1 MLLTFFSFM
10 VVYLALGAAL
20 LNCMLYYIA
29 YLIKQR
35 KGLEIPQHY
44 FVVARGPFSKA
55 LADQIIDRFTNG
67 MLKFYLFLLS
77 CVVIWVI
84 TFQIVLCFYS
94 DQLVTV
100 IEKLHNISMTMPP
113 VLISLTIFFAS
124 IRKKQQPFFDC
135 DSHIQRHK
143 SLFIASI
150 GCWGLSLVP
159 YPLFAL
165 DMFPALQP
173 YLMTFELIFL
183 AATILLSIIAAFV
196 GINLSFLPQPIDL
209 VQFKKFDLHRHDTPW
224 DLWTCNYPSKQAL
237 SFSQKHLIMSLQKQT
252 ARLEKRLKHHCCIHK
267 ADSLQVFFSDAEHM
281 RPVWYKRLSILI
293 WLPLMWFTF
302 GTIFLLFL
310 LFLSV
315 CKINIF
321 ALAPGNI
328 VLLQASSVLLLSLTF
343 FCRTKPC
350 RQIAVYNTYG
360 SWGYYFT
367 DRSTSKTVYSFS
379 ERDFLFSSSKAWLRA
394 VWCILTLF
402 RIELIHADRASY
414 VGFLSDLKAAA
425 GMVPGLQSEM
435 LKVTYCLCCRLG
447 KDEYHE
453 NGRAF
458 QELALSP
465 FAEQFCSAI
474 WMDYTRCAFSPVE
487 NNV

>member
-1 MLLTFFSFM
+1 MTLTFFSFM
-10 VVYLALGAAL
+10 VVCLALGAAL

-29 YLIKQR
+29 YFIEHQ
-35 KGLEIPQHY
+35 KGLEIPQYY
-44 FVVARGPFSKA
+44 FVVARGSFSKT
-55 LADQIIDRFTNG
+55 LVNQIIDRFTIG
-67 MLKFYLFLLS
+67 MLKFCFFLLGYA
-77 CVVIWVI
+77 VLRVI
-84 TFQIVLCFYS
+84 TFQIASCFHS
-94 DQLVTV
+94 DQLANV
-100 IEKLHNISMTMPP
+100 IEKLHNIFLSTLP
-113 VLISLTIFFAS
+113 VLISITIFFSS
-124 IRKKQQPFFDC
+124 IREKHLTFFTC
-135 DSHIQRHK
+135 DDRIQRYK
-143 SLFIASI
+143 LFFKTSI
-150 GCWGLSLVP
+150 GCWVLSLI
-159 YPLFAL
+159 LGLGIEANI
-165 DMFPALQP
+165 FPSLQP
-173 YLMTFELIFL
+173 YLSAFVI
-183 AATILLSIIAAFV
+183 ILLVVALSLFIVVALASIK
-196 GINLSFLPQPIDL
+196 LSFLPQPIDL
-209 VQFKKFDLHRHDTPW
+209 VQFKKFGLHRHDPPW

-252 ARLEKRLKHHCCIHK
+252 ARLEKRLKRHCCIHK
-267 ADSLQVFFSDAEHM
+267 ADSLQVSFSDAEHM

-293 WLPLMWFTF
+293 WLPLMWFAF
-302 GTIFLLFL
+302 GIVSLFSL
-310 LFLSV
+310 AV

-328 VLLQASSVLLLSLTF
+328 LPLQAFGVWLLCFAF
-343 FCRTKPC
+343 FLRTEPC
-350 RQIAVYNTYG
+350 RQIAVHNTYG

-379 ERDFLFSSSKAWLRA
+379 MRDFWFSSSKAWLRA

-402 RIELIHADRASY
+402 RIELIHADEASY

>member
-1 MLLTFFSFM
+1 MTLTFFSFM
-10 VVYLALGAAL
+10 VVCLALGAAL

-29 YLIKQR
+29 YLIEHQ

-44 FVVARGPFSKA
+44 FVVARGPFSKT
-55 LADQIIDRFTNG
+55 LVDQIMDRSTNV

-84 TFQIVLCFYS
+84 TFQIVSRFYS
-94 DQLVTV
+94 DQFVTV
-100 IEKLHNISMTMPP
+100 IEKLHDISSSMPP
-113 VLISLTIFFAS
+113 ILISLTIFFAS
-124 IRKKQQPFFDC
+124 ICKKQQPFFDC
-135 DSHIQRHK
+135 DSHIQRYK
-143 SLFIASI
+143 FLFIASI
-150 GCWGLSLVP
+150 GCWGLSLIP
-159 YPLFAL
+159 YPVFAL
-165 DMFPALQP
+165 NMLPALQP

-183 AATILLSIIAAFV
+183 AATIFLSIIAAFV

-209 VQFKKFDLHRHDTPW
+209 VQFKKFGLHRHDPPW

-252 ARLEKRLKHHCCIHK
+252 ARLEKRLKRHCCIHK

-293 WLPLMWFTF
+293 WLPLMWFAF
-302 GTIFLLFL
+302 GIVSLFFLA
-310 LFLSV
+310 V

-328 VLLQASSVLLLSLTF
+328 LPLQAFGVWLLCFAF
-343 FCRTKPC
+343 FLRTEPC
-350 RQIAVYNTYG
+350 RQIAVHNTYG

-379 ERDFLFSSSKAWLRA
+379 MRDFLFSSSKAWLRA

-402 RIELIHADRASY
+402 RIELIHADKASY

-425 GMVPGLQSEM
+425 GMVPGLQSEV

-447 KDEYHE
+447 KDECHE

-487 NNV
+487 NNL